1 MASMK
6 KNKVVRIAT
15 DAVNLPFSFG
25 SGTGVQG
32 LDVDI
37 GTEIAKDLGYDAKW
51 IKSPF
56 ERLFD
61 LLANGEVELIIS
73 AISITPDRKKDF
85 AFSEPYF
92 ETANTIARRKDNE
105 AIKDLKSLSGKKAGV
120 QSSST
125 GHKFMESRAASMNVT
140 IEKFATLDDA
150 LGALNRTEVDAVVGH
165 EHILAYSISKS
176 YANLTTLGVRL
187 TEEQYGVVARKNEK
201 ELLASVNATI
211 GRLKKSGELEV
222 LRKKWFQDVMEQA
235 TKERDDLR
243 KKELMKEGPKTVI
256 FNFIKTSG
264 KFSMDRLDGYQLTL
278 VGPNGKFVSG
288 PILTNGS
295 HGSCKFSNPIP
306 PGEYSLSMPIL
317 KLNTTIKIP
326 KIAASQVTF
335 DMNIGENVR
344 ISQR

>member
-1 MASMK
+1 
-6 KNKVVRIAT
+6 
-15 DAVNLPFSFG
+15 
-25 SGTGVQG
+25 VQG

-37 GTEIAKDLGYDAKW
+37 GTEIAKDLGYEAKW

-105 AIKDLKSLSGKKAGV
+105 AIRDLKSLSGKKVGV
-120 QSSST
+120 QLSST
-125 GHKFMESRAASMNVT
+125 GHRFMESRGASMNVT
-140 IEKFATLDDA
+140 IAKFSTLDDA
-150 LGALNRTEVDAVVGH
+150 LGALNRTEVDAVVGD
-165 EHILAYSISKS
+165 EHILAYSINKS
-176 YANLTTLGVRL
+176 YANLATLGVRL
-187 TEEQYGVVARKNEK
+187 TEEQYAVVVRKSEK

-222 LRKKWFQDVMEQA
+222 LRKKWFQDVMEQV
-235 TKERDDLR
+235 TKERDDMRR
-243 KKELMKEGPKTVI
+243 KEVMKEGPKTVT
-256 FNFIKTSG
+256 FNFVKTSG
-264 KFSMDRLDGYQLTL
+264 NFRMERLDGYELNLT
-278 VGPNGKFVSG
+278 GANGRFKSS

-295 HGSCKFSNPIP
+295 RGSCKFSTPVP
-306 PGEYSLSMPIL
+306 PGEYSLSMPIF

-326 KIAASQVTF
+326 KIAASSVTF
-335 DMNIGENVR
+335 DMKIAANGID